1 MMVYGAAA
9 KYVASTNYCTEIE
22 VSKRSNGGKASLSW
36 TRERE
41 EVDGHAKNLLS
52 KCAAR
57 TTRLVASGSVVAI
70 TFVKFYIIW
79 CRVHESACFS
89 V

>member
-1 MMVYGAAA
+1 M
-9 KYVASTNYCTEIE
+9 
-22 VSKRSNGGKASLSW
+22 
-36 TRERE
+36 ERE

-89 V
+89 VLIELAEGRNERRASRTVT